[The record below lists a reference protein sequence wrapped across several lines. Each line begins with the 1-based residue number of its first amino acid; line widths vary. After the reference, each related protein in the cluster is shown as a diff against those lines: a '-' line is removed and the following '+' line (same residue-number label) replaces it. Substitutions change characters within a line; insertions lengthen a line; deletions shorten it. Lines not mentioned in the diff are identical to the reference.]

1 MTTTT
6 TDVHDSDGPPVPRS
20 PADVVDASITAAL
33 LHGVEGRYAEAI
45 DVLTRGAGDVAGF
58 GVVALAMRRDS
69 GDHEFVSLVGD
80 EEARALVLGKHLPAE
95 ALVEQTTEAD
105 AWGPLRFLPA
115 ERAVPAGLAWTP
127 DIEKA
132 DHPDAWDPDD
142 WFSALLLRPD
152 GDVVGVLTLD
162 VPFDGLRPDADT
174 RARLADYVERTAA
187 VLENLDQR
195 HRVEQQL
202 ALAAASREVIRRADP
217 RQGARAVV
225 EACAPALVDALGADA
240 AWFHVVNGP
249 SVVARRGAGGGV
261 DAAAGAVGGRQV
273 SLSEEVAAPEE
284 LRLLSR
290 ITRHLWSHQELLMRS
305 LYSRS
310 HPGISDADL
319 AAVDA
324 WLERAGVTTV
334 LVVPLGTLD
343 EPLGTVV
350 LARSGLQRDWSDI
363 EEQAARDL
371 GRDLGDALHTAA
383 VFAEKRA
390 MVGYKEQLIATVAHE
405 LRNPITAVLGNLD
418 VLAELIAPTPPLE
431 ASRRAAERMRALVD
445 DLLALSEADGPQAVP
460 TEPAA
465 FDEAV
470 VETVDL
476 LRTVAAAK
484 EQTLVVAVPS
494 DPVPVLVPR
503 GGLDRVLGNLV
514 SNAIKYTPAGGTV
527 VVDLEAVPAASENP
541 ATAVLR
547 VVDTGIGIVE
557 EEIGRVFNAF
567 VRSDDPL
574 ARRESGTGL
583 GLAIV
588 ARTVQRAGGTV
599 HVDSVHGEG
608 STFTVTLP
616 LAPTPATPAP
626 PDGPAGATG

>member
-1 MTTTT
+1 
-6 TDVHDSDGPPVPRS
+6 
-20 PADVVDASITAAL
+20 
-33 LHGVEGRYAEAI
+33 
-45 DVLTRGAGDVAGF
+45 
-58 GVVALAMRRDS
+58 
-69 GDHEFVSLVGD
+69 
-80 EEARALVLGKHLPAE
+80 
-95 ALVEQTTEAD
+95 
-105 AWGPLRFLPA
+105 
-115 ERAVPAGLAWTP
+115 
-127 DIEKA
+127 
-132 DHPDAWDPDD
+132 
-142 WFSALLLRPD
+142 
-152 GDVVGVLTLD
+152 
-162 VPFDGLRPDADT
+162 
-174 RARLADYVERTAA
+174 
-187 VLENLDQR
+187 
-195 HRVEQQL
+195 
-202 ALAAASREVIRRADP
+202 
-217 RQGARAVV
+217 
-225 EACAPALVDALGADA
+225 
-240 AWFHVVNGP
+240 
-249 SVVARRGAGGGV
+249 
-261 DAAAGAVGGRQV
+261 
-273 SLSEEVAAPEE
+273 
-284 LRLLSR
+284 
-290 ITRHLWSHQELLMRS
+290 
-305 LYSRS
+305 
-310 HPGISDADL
+310 
-319 AAVDA
+319 
-324 WLERAGVTTV
+324 
-334 LVVPLGTLD
+334 
-343 EPLGTVV
+343 
-350 LARSGLQRDWSDI
+350 
-363 EEQAARDL
+363 
-371 GRDLGDALHTAA
+371 
-383 VFAEKRA
+383 